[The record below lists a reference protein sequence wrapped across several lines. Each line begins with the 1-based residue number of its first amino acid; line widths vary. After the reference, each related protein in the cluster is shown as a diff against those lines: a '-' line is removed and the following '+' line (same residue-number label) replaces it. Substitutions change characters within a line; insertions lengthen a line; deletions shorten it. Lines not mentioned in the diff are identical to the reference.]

1 MKLKNIIISA
11 VSLSLIAATSLS
23 SVVAA
28 ERKRPDKSNTYKV
41 NSSATVTNKGSD
53 DSSMNMYK
61 NSDFIE
67 KEQPELNDET
77 KQLISAYQKNPT
89 LENYVTLR
97 EMVIV
102 NYNAVLDKKEAK
114 LAELKQETEGK
125 PGGEDKVAEMN
136 EIVQEMYVNY
146 WSRIN
151 SSMLRFTDTRLL
163 KWKIA
168 DAPKYEYIPVMGAGE
183 TIYVKRTQVTNAEYA
198 QYIAATGAAAPTNW
212 GDGSYPA
219 GEDDY
224 PVNYVSYDDAEAYC
238 EWLTQKDGNNI
249 YRLPTESEWE
259 LAAGHM
265 PKDAD
270 FNCGVNDGRTSVNQ
284 YEKNTRGAHG
294 AIDFWGNVWEW
305 TSTDKSGTGYM
316 EVKGGSWK
324 SDRTDCRTEYRK
336 ETRYETDKYD
346 DVGFRVIQVLGGEEP
361 EEKVELATLEVPTVS
376 AYSADDSVTLSWE
389 AIAGVVE
396 YQVFG
401 YSYDT
406 GLFTML
412 DRTDATSVTYS
423 GLTVGDTYGYVVQPV
438 SYTAISD
445 NVYPEDVIRVV
456 CGKTTLAVS
465 ELENTDKY
473 EYDVQTITYHSDY
486 LNKDRIAN
494 VYLPFEYDE
503 NKRYNVI
510 YLLHGMGGDY
520 NSYSNMGMI
529 ELAQDVRIDNNL
541 DSVIMV
547 SMNVFCD
554 QDGKEESD
562 YSFASIAQRYDNC
575 VYDIIDSLMPYIN
588 SHYPTYT
595 GREHTAICGYSFGA
609 REAMYLTY
617 SHPECFGYVGAFS
630 PVSGVVDT
638 GSNNFTKD
646 GKALMSTLEL
656 GTDYKQPE
664 VIVMVVG
671 TEDTHC
677 LKSAGEYDE
686 YMTER
691 GIEHIFYTMNGGH
704 DENVWK
710 DGFAT
715 FVEQIFR

>member
-1 MKLKNIIISA
+1 M
-11 VSLSLIAATSLS
+11 IAATSLS

-41 NSSATVTNKGSD
+41 NSSATVINKGSD
-53 DSSMNMYK
+53 DNSMNMYK

-89 LENYVTLR
+89 LENYVALR

-198 QYIAATGAAAPTNW
+198 EYIAATGANAPANW
-212 GDGSYPA
+212 IDGSYPA

-224 PVNYVSYDDAEAYC
+224 PVNYVSYDDAAAYC
-238 EWLTQKDGNNI
+238 EWLTQKDESNT

-270 FNCGVNDGRTSVNQ
+270 FNCGVNDGRTPVNQ

-305 TSTDKSGTGYM
+305 TSTDKSGTGDM

-336 ETRYETDKYD
+336 ETRYEK
-346 DVGFRVIQVLGGEEP
+346 
-361 EEKVELATLEVPTVS
+361 
-376 AYSADDSVTLSWE
+376 
-389 AIAGVVE
+389 E
-396 YQVFG
+396 YQMLEMFMKNEGKIISAEQFMEHIWSMDSDSDITTVWT
-401 YSYDT
+401 YISY
-406 GLFTML
+406 
-412 DRTDATSVTYS
+412 
-423 GLTVGDTYGYVVQPV
+423 
-438 SYTAISD
+438 
-445 NVYPEDVIRVV
+445 IRR
-456 CGKTTLAVS
+456 K
-465 ELENTDKY
+465 LEAL
-473 EYDVQTITYHSDY
+473 Q
-486 LNKDRIAN
+486 A
-494 VYLPFEYDE
+494 
-503 NKRYNVI
+503 
-510 YLLHGMGGDY
+510 
-520 NSYSNMGMI
+520 
-529 ELAQDVRIDNNL
+529 
-541 DSVIMV
+541 
-547 SMNVFCD
+547 
-554 QDGKEESD
+554 D
-562 YSFASIAQRYDNC
+562 YSIATKRN
-575 VYDIIDSLMPYIN
+575 I
-588 SHYPTYT
+588 
-595 GREHTAICGYSFGA
+595 GY
-609 REAMYLTY
+609 YLT
-617 SHPECFGYVGAFS
+617 
-630 PVSGVVDT
+630 
-638 GSNNFTKD
+638 KR
-646 GKALMSTLEL
+646 K
-656 GTDYKQPE
+656 
-664 VIVMVVG
+664 
-671 TEDTHC
+671 
-677 LKSAGEYDE
+677 
-686 YMTER
+686 
-691 GIEHIFYTMNGGH
+691 
-704 DENVWK
+704 
-710 DGFAT
+710 
-715 FVEQIFR
+715 